1 MLLNNNCGIWIQKLL
16 FILILQF
23 FMFSFSFNSLGAI
36 FGIAGIVGFFFYV
49 KAASGTSSMNTNPKK
64 DLEAVNADK

>member
-1 MLLNNNCGIWIQKLL
+1 MNSKTIIYLDLS
-16 FILILQF
+16 F

-64 DLEAVNADK
+64 DFEAVKIDK

>member
-1 MLLNNNCGIWIQKLL
+1 
-16 FILILQF
+16 
-23 FMFSFSFNSLGAI
+23 MFSLSFNSLGAI

-64 DLEAVNADK
+64 DLEAVKIDK